1 MSELRLGEYRPSMAT
16 NPLLRKASLGKP
28 MQRGFDLPG
37 KDFIYGRPNHCMDG
51 GAQEAMQYCVLS
63 EKRNREKIIKN
74 SDKINKINYIKKN
87 KIAVEKGLVNAR
99 EQANGIKEL
108 EKAYLIEPPT
118 KTKSDS
124 NLNGCNKNLRNDMTF
139 GISTRPSTPV
149 FELLEHRYQ
158 MTWLQRRHKNQR
170 QMEECQKKAKG
181 RSGIKNTQANYQKQA
196 KITQNLKDN
205 DTKQYK
211 KDWQMNKW
219 KKIGSNLNTF
229 RSDKLKQ
236 DSMNYHYET
245 MNTRQGIFG
254 HGNYID

>member
-1 MSELRLGEYRPSMAT
+1 
-16 NPLLRKASLGKP
+16 
-28 MQRGFDLPG
+28 
-37 KDFIYGRPNHCMDG
+37 MDG

-124 NLNGCNKNLRNDMTF
+124 NLNGCNKN
-139 GISTRPSTPV
+139 
-149 FELLEHRYQ
+149 
-158 MTWLQRRHKNQR
+158 
-170 QMEECQKKAKG
+170 
-181 RSGIKNTQANYQKQA
+181 TQANYQKQA

-254 HGNYID
+254 HGNYIDQASKIQIPKDF